1 MTIETGKC
9 QEASISH
16 FFSSE
21 SILIR
26 LVSGGCTS
34 PVSIGSASPSSLL
47 MTVVFSR
54 LNSEMTLSPD
64 RSENGKNFA
73 RKSKIL
79 PQKTVFWERDKR
91 RSKSVENFEVFFRTL
106 PFFSLTRRASLNWLL
121 QKCWWNQSD
130 FFNNK
135 TLWTRNNSISS
146 WCGNKTSKLSSFKNG
161 RCVSTVKIWKQIV
174 PGLESTA
181 RYPNAN

>member
-91 RSKSVENFEVFFRTL
+91 RSKSVENFEKFFLGLFLFLVWPEGLHLTDCCKNVDEIKVIFLIIRHYGQEITL
-106 PFFSLTRRASLNWLL
+106 LVHDVVTKQANY
-121 QKCWWNQSD
+121 Q
-130 FFNNK
+130 
-135 TLWTRNNSISS
+135 
-146 WCGNKTSKLSSFKNG
+146 
-161 RCVSTVKIWKQIV
+161 VSRMAAAFPRLKF
-174 PGLESTA
+174 GS
-181 RYPNAN
+181 R